1 MQDTGYRGQ
10 ARLVKSLPL
19 APRILY
25 PVSFEPMLIY
35 ITRHAW
41 AGERG
46 DPRWPDDSLR
56 ELTSEGIARFTKVVR
71 FLADRGFRPDYIATS
86 PYARCRQTAELIAMY
101 TDGHPPVDQLDALE
115 PGSEID
121 PLIEWSRQHAEENQ
135 NTCWV
140 GHSPDVERLA
150 ADLVGDGAARIRFA
164 KGAIAAITFEAEI
177 NIGAGELNW
186 LATAK
191 SLGL

>member
-1 MQDTGYRGQ
+1 MY
-10 ARLVKSLPL
+10 
-19 APRILY
+19 
-25 PVSFEPMLIY
+25 IY
-35 ITRHAW
+35 IARHAW

-56 ELTSEGIARFTKVVR
+56 ELTGEGIARFTKVVKL
-71 FLADRGFRPDYIATS
+71 LADRGFQPARIATS
-86 PYARCRQTAELIAMY
+86 PYARCRQTAELIAKY
-101 TDGHPPVDQLDALE
+101 TDGKPPIDQLDALE

-121 PLIEWSRQHAEENQ
+121 LLIEWSRQHAEANQ
-135 NTCWV
+135 DTCWV

-150 ADLVGDGAARIRFA
+150 AELIGDGAARIRFA
-164 KGAIAAITFEAEI
+164 KGAVAAIRFEAEI

-191 SLGL
+191 SLGV